1 MAEPTTDG
9 PYTAAVKAG
18 RCPLCR
24 GTGATQPGTICVHD
38 GPLHAPG
45 EPCDL
50 CQGTG
55 AWPPPEP
62 PPLAAVHQN
71 GWSR

>member
-24 GTGATQPGTICVHD
+24 GTGA
-38 GPLHAPG
+38 
-45 EPCDL
+45 
-50 CQGTG
+50 
-55 AWPPPEP
+55 WPPPEP
-62 PPLAAVHQN
+62 PPLIPLRQH